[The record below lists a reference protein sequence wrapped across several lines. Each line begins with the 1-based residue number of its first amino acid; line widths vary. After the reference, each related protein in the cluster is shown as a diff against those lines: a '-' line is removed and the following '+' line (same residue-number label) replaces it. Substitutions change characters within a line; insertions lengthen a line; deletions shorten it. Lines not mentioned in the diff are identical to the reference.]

1 MIAELLN
8 DDATLDPAPSPIAQA
23 LRKKIGWLCQL
34 IRLAA
39 IVWSG
44 WILYLIVDLWR
55 DRDRV
60 AAVYARAFDFPVAP
74 LSNFNYFAGF
84 GLQLLA
90 WALSALVAVAL
101 WRLFSRYLAGEIFT
115 VSAAI
120 ELRRLAAVG
129 ALALVIGIAERPL
142 VFALATGR
150 RADPSRHMPL
160 FQPND
165 LLDAIFVTF
174 LFSLAYIFK
183 TAAEMAEDHA
193 QIV

>member
-1 MIAELLN
+1 MIADFIN
-8 DDATLDPAPSPIAQA
+8 DEPALDPAPSPIALA
-23 LRKKIGWLCQL
+23 LQQKIGWLCQL
-34 IRLAA
+34 IRIAA
-39 IVWSG
+39 IAWSA
-44 WILYLIVDLWR
+44 WIFYLIVALWR
-55 DRDRV
+55 DRERV
-60 AAVYARAFDFPVAP
+60 ATVYARAFDLPATP
-74 LSNFNYFAGF
+74 LSDVNYFTGF

-90 WALSALVAVAL
+90 WALSAAVAFAL

-115 VSAAI
+115 VSAAL
-120 ELRRLAAVG
+120 ELRRLATVG
-129 ALALVIGIAERPL
+129 AAALIIGIAERPL
-142 VFALATGR
+142 IFSLATGGH
-150 RADPSRHMPL
+150 ADPSGHIPL

>member
-1 MIAELLN
+1 MIAEAPN
-8 DDATLDPAPSPIAQA
+8 DEPALAPAPSPIALA
-23 LRKKIGWLCQL
+23 LRQKIGWLCQA

-39 IVWSG
+39 LGWSG
-44 WILYLIVDLWR
+44 WILFLIVDFWR
-55 DRDRV
+55 DREKV
-60 AAVYARAFDFPVAP
+60 ATVYARAFDFPAAA
-74 LSNFNYFAGF
+74 LSDFNYFAGF
-84 GLQLLA
+84 GLQMLA
-90 WALSALVAVAL
+90 WALSAAVAVAL
-101 WRLFSRYLAGEIFT
+101 CRLFSRYLAGEIFT

-120 ELRRLAAVG
+120 ALRRLAAIG
-129 ALALVIGIAERPL
+129 AVALVVGIAERPL
-142 VFALATGR
+142 VFALATGG